1 MQLLPMGRRG
11 GDGGVSPWRDW
22 EALEDRMQRLLQ
34 TMTGEP
40 TGEVGA
46 WSPRLDFAERED
58 GFILTSELPGV
69 DPADVEIEVEGN
81 LLVMRGT
88 KQSEQ
93 EHTQDRYHMAERRFG
108 TFYREIALPTSA
120 DPDNVEAQFN
130 HGVLTVKVGK
140 RAEARG
146 RRIPVRSQEKPPGQ
160 QH

>member
-1 MQLLPMGRRG
+1 MRT
-11 GDGGVSPWRDW
+11 SPSIPI
-22 EALEDRMQRLLQ
+22 Q

-40 TGEVGA
+40 IGEVGP

-69 DPADVEIEVEGN
+69 DPA
-81 LLVMRGT
+81 
-88 KQSEQ
+88 
-93 EHTQDRYHMAERRFG
+93 A
-108 TFYREIALPTSA
+108 FYREIALPASA
-120 DPDNVEAQFN
+120 DPDNLEADFN

-160 QH
+160 H